1 MGFRKKLVK
10 IFLHTACLCPI
21 GWNRKVD
28 ETMKMEAVWRAL
40 PRRIREKVTEKELE
54 SVQEIR
60 LRCGQP
66 VLLRKEGRQIHLMG
80 ERVSAAELRET
91 VSLLSAYSLYAFE
104 EEMRQGYL
112 TLEGGHRVGFC
123 GKTVMENGEIRTLK
137 QINALNIRI
146 AREQKGWGEAFL
158 PDLMEGERFC
168 HTLIVSPPG
177 CGKTTLLRDIV
188 RCLSER
194 TLMVGVVDERGEI
207 APLRDGVP
215 QMDVGQCT
223 DVLEGCPKA
232 KGMILLLRSMSPDV
246 IAVDELGRQEDV
258 DAVQEVLHC
267 GVKLIAT
274 AHGYD
279 FEDIQNRLRPLVQG
293 GIFERYV
300 FLSNRNGTGT
310 LEQILN
316 KEGNIIRKGEGE

>member
-1 MGFRKKLVK
+1 
-10 IFLHTACLCPI
+10 
-21 GWNRKVD
+21 
-28 ETMKMEAVWRAL
+28 MKTESVWRAL
-40 PRRIREKVTEKELE
+40 PRRIREKITEKDLE
-54 SVQEIR
+54 NIQEVR

-66 VLLRKEGRQIHLMG
+66 VMLKEEGRIWFLE

-91 VSLLSAYSLYAFE
+91 VSILSAYSLYAFE
-104 EEMRQGYL
+104 EELRQGYL
-112 TLEGGHRVGFC
+112 TIEGGHRVGFC
-123 GKTVMENGEIRTLK
+123 GKAVMENGEIRTLK

-146 AREQKGWGEAFL
+146 AREQKGWGEMIL
-158 PDLMEGERFC
+158 PDLMEGERFY

-194 TLMVGVVDERGEI
+194 MLMVGVVDERGEI

-215 QMDVGQCT
+215 QMDVGRCT
-223 DVLEGCPKA
+223 DILVGCPKA
-232 KGMILLLRSMSPDV
+232 KGMVLLLRSMSPDV
-246 IAVDELGRQEDV
+246 IAVDELGRREDV
-258 DAVQEVLHC
+258 DAVYEVLHC

-279 FEDIQNRLRPLVQG
+279 FDDIQNRLQPFLQKN
-293 GIFERYV
+293 IFERYL

-310 LEQILN
+310 LEMILD
-316 KEGNIIRKGEGE
+316 KEGNIIRKGEAE

>member
-1 MGFRKKLVK
+1 
-10 IFLHTACLCPI
+10 
-21 GWNRKVD
+21 
-28 ETMKMEAVWRAL
+28 MKTEAVWRAL
-40 PRRIREKVTEKELE
+40 PRRIREKIREKELE
-54 SVQEIR
+54 HVQEIR

-66 VLLRKEGRQIHLMG
+66 VLLKEEGRIRLLE

-91 VSLLSAYSLYAFE
+91 VSILSAYSLYAFE
-104 EEMRQGYL
+104 EELRQGYL
-112 TLEGGHRVGFC
+112 TIEGGHRVGFC
-123 GKTVMENGEIRTLK
+123 GKAVMEKGEIRTLK

-146 AREQKGWGEAFL
+146 AREQKGWGEMIL
-158 PDLMEGERFC
+158 PDLMEGERFY

-194 TLMVGVVDERGEI
+194 MLMVGVVVERGEL

-215 QMDVGQCT
+215 QMDVGRCT
-223 DVLEGCPKA
+223 DILEGCPKA
-232 KGMILLLRSMSPDV
+232 KGMVLLLRSMSPDV
-246 IAVDELGRQEDV
+246 IAVDELGRREDV
-258 DAVQEVLHC
+258 DAVYEVLHC

-279 FEDIQNRLRPLVQG
+279 FDDIQNRLQPFLQKN
-293 GIFERYV
+293 IFERYL

-310 LEQILN
+310 LEMILD
-316 KEGNIIRKGEGE
+316 KEGNIIRKGEAE